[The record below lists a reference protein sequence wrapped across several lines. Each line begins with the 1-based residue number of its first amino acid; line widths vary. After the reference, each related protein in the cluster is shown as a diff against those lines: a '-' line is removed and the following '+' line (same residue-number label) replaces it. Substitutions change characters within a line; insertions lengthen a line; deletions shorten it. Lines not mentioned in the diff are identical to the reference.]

1 MFFAEKRIKLESI
14 KTKNVSEANS
24 SDQGIESDFNS
35 QVDFATSSADFSL
48 PPVKKKSKISRQ
60 ASFSSSKRKQSF
72 DLTDPQQTSLG
83 YSSLLSSSASPHK
96 SQNRTPKKRK
106 LAETESDENAFYNSY
121 EFVSP
126 LKLRKKDPGDT
137 KMILKEKS
145 CSENVILSSTPI
157 SSGNSRSKWG
167 KFRSLHPE
175 KFDERNSLDKA
186 QQPIQMPPFMHKSSE
201 ESFDHSSFDF
211 SSSFNLT
218 SSAQHHE
225 SAPSSLDDLWTG
237 SIKVDHV
244 VKPREAQ
251 PTETITKSQEKDVS
265 AASSHSRTVFHC
277 GRQFI
282 DILGRLH
289 KEGNESLNDI
299 LSYLSDPDIIRL
311 SNVSKDYRNI
321 VKSNKPYELRRKNYL
336 KALRSNQENNRG
348 NKPVNTCATKQ
359 VAKPSSPKSRRRAFA
374 DSNINH
380 SMQLR
385 SKPQSPPVSPSRRRF
400 DENQKVRYLH
410 AGGSEITYT
419 TS

>member
-1 MFFAEKRIKLESI
+1 MFFAEKRIKLQSI

-35 QVDFATSSADFSL
+35 QVDFANSSADFSL
-48 PPVKKKSKISRQ
+48 PQVKRKSKISRQ
-60 ASFSSSKRKQSF
+60 VSFSSSKRKQSF
-72 DLTDPQQTSLG
+72 DLADPQQTSLG

-126 LKLRKKDPGDT
+126 LKLRKKDPSDT

-157 SSGNSRSKWG
+157 LSSNRRSKWG

-186 QQPIQMPPFMHKSSE
+186 QPIQIPPFMHKSSE
-201 ESFDHSSFDF
+201 ESFDNSSFDF
-211 SSSFNLT
+211 TSSFNLT
-218 SSAQHHE
+218 NSAQQHE
-225 SAPSSLDDLWTG
+225 SVPSTLDDLWTG

-244 VKPREAQ
+244 VKPRAAL
-251 PTETITKSQEKDVS
+251 PTETITKSQEKNVSASS
-265 AASSHSRTVFHC
+265 AASSQNRTESHC
-277 GRQFI
+277 GRKFI
-282 DILGRLH
+282 DILGRLQMGH
-289 KEGNESLNDI
+289 NEPLNKI
-299 LSYLSDPDIIRL
+299 LSHLSDTDLIRL
-311 SNVSKDYRNI
+311 SGVSKDYRNI
-321 VKSNKPYELRRKNYL
+321 VTSNNPHGMRRQNYL
-336 KALRSNQENNRG
+336 RVLRSNQENNRE
-348 NKPVNTCATKQ
+348 NKPANTCATKQ
-359 VAKPSSPKSRRRAFA
+359 EVKPLSPKSRRRAFA

-400 DENQKVRYLH
+400 DENQKVRF
-410 AGGSEITYT
+410 A
-419 TS
+419 